1 MVTAVDKTSSFMKI
15 LLVEDDASTAQFLSA
30 TLTADQYTVDVAT
43 DGQVGLELAK
53 QWEYDLIVLDVMIP
67 KLDGIRVCQQLRSQ
81 DNQTPILLLTAKGS
95 NQDVVT
101 GLDAGADD
109 YLTKPFDLS
118 QLLARIRALLRR
130 RGASP
135 SSLILAW
142 GALTLDMVSAQVM
155 YQEQIIDL
163 RPREY
168 KLLELFLRHPLRVFS
183 RNAIIDQIWTSEDFP
198 TEGAVTNL
206 IKDLRQRLKR
216 AGVTEELIETVY
228 GLGYRLKAAP
238 DKKPVAKPA
247 EITEAQQQGMAA
259 IAQAQEWFQASL
271 EQRIEHLVAV
281 EQALQQGRL
290 SLQQR
295 QQGQAEA
302 HKLVGG
308 LGTFGYAAGVAFA
321 RQIETLLTGTA
332 ALEVQQ
338 IQEFSQQLAGL
349 KQAIAR
355 PTNRPISDYDHS
367 SQTGD
372 PAAPEAPETA
382 VIVLSP
388 EAALSQT
395 ATELLQPWG
404 IQVIQVTH
412 PDRFW
417 PVLTTITPE
426 LLLLDAD
433 AAELDSLTFCQT
445 VRRDPAWN
453 VPIVLLTTEA
463 NPEFIQA
470 IFAAGVD
477 DFIRKPII
485 EPEFV
490 SRVVNRIER
499 LRPQKFLP
507 PLSLP
512 ASQQAEL
519 DALTQLVNRRSFL
532 RLLQQTWMQQMPLAL
547 ILCDL
552 DQFTRY
558 NDRYG
563 SMAGDACL
571 QQIASLLQQ
580 STEGI
585 VARYGGDEFAILLFN
600 TPLDQAVRVVQ
611 TLQQV
616 IRSAPS
622 SGHTTQPAVTVSLG
636 ITGTTSAADKSVETL
651 LTTAAQALY
660 AAKWRGG
667 NTYCLYS

>member
-1 MVTAVDKTSSFMKI
+1 MKI

-30 TLTADQYTVDVAT
+30 TLTADQYAVDVAT
-43 DGQVGLELAK
+43 DGQTGLELAK

-67 KLDGIRVCQQLRSQ
+67 KLDGISVCRQLRSQ
-81 DNQTPILLLTAKGS
+81 GNQTPILLLTARGS

-130 RGASP
+130 RGAST
-135 SSLILAW
+135 SSLIVSW
-142 GALTLDMVSAQVM
+142 GDLTLDMVSAQVM
-155 YQEQIIDL
+155 YHEQMIDL
-163 RPREY
+163 RPREH

-183 RNAIIDQIWTSEDFP
+183 RNAIIDQIWTSDDFP

-228 GLGYRLKAAP
+228 GLGYRLRAAP
-238 DKKPVAKPA
+238 DKKPAAKP
-247 EITEAQQQGMAA
+247 TEKPGPDQQQGLAA
-259 IAQAQEWFQASL
+259 IAQAQEWFQSSL
-271 EQRIEHLVAV
+271 AQRIEHLVAV
-281 EQALQQGRL
+281 EQALQQGTL

-295 QQGQAEA
+295 QQGETEA

-308 LGTFGYAAGVAFA
+308 LGTFGYAAGVDCA
-321 RQIETLLTGTA
+321 RQLETLLKGTA
-332 ALEVQQ
+332 ALEAQQ

-349 KQAIAR
+349 KRAIAR
-355 PTNRPISDYDHS
+355 PANRSAQSPSLS
-367 SQTGD
+367 TVGS
-372 PAAPEAPETA
+372 PAAVSDVPETA

-388 EAALSQT
+388 GAALSQT

-404 IQVIQVTH
+404 IQVIQVTS
-412 PDRFW
+412 PDCFW

-426 LLLLDAD
+426 LLLIDAD
-433 AAELDSLTFCQT
+433 ATGLDSIEFCQT

-453 VPIVLLTTEA
+453 VPIVLLTAEA

-490 SRVVNRIER
+490 SRVVHRIER
-499 LRPQKFLP
+499 LRSPRP
-507 PLSLP
+507 PALISL
-512 ASQQAEL
+512 ADSQQTEL
-519 DALTQLVNRRSFL
+519 DPLTQLVNRRSFL
-532 RLLQQTWMQQMPLAL
+532 RLLQQTWMQQRPLAL
-547 ILCDL
+547 LLCDL
-552 DQFTRY
+552 DQFARY

-563 SMAGDACL
+563 STAGDACL
-571 QQIASLLQQ
+571 QQVASLLQQ
-580 STEGI
+580 TTEGI
-585 VARYGGDEFAILLFN
+585 VARYGNDEFAILLSN
-600 TPLDQAVRVVQ
+600 TPLDQAVRVAQTVQ
-611 TLQQV
+611 QE
-616 IRSAPS
+616 IRSGLSLNFPTDS
-622 SGHTTQPAVTVSLG
+622 SAITVSLG
-636 ITGTTSAADKSVETL
+636 ITGTPSPPGKSVEAL
-651 LTTAAQALY
+651 LATAAQALY

-667 NTYCLYS
+667 NTYCLYSL

>member
-1 MVTAVDKTSSFMKI
+1 MKI

-43 DGQVGLELAK
+43 DGQVGLELAQ

-81 DNQTPILLLTAKGS
+81 DNQTPILLLTARGS

-135 SSLILAW
+135 SPLILTW
-142 GALTLDMVSAQVM
+142 GDLTLDMVSAQVM

-163 RPREY
+163 RPREH

-216 AGVTEELIETVY
+216 AGITEELIETVY

-238 DKKPVAKPA
+238 DKRPAAKPA
-247 EITEAQQQGMAA
+247 ETLTQAQQQGLAA

-271 EQRIEHLVAV
+271 AQRIEHLAAI
-281 EQALQQGRL
+281 EQALQQGML

-308 LGTFGYAAGVAFA
+308 LGTFGYTAGVAFA
-321 RQIETLLTGTA
+321 RQIETLLAGTA
-332 ALEVQQ
+332 PLEAQQ
-338 IQEFSQQLAGL
+338 IQAFSQQLAGL
-349 KQAIAR
+349 KQAIAQSTHGSPDR
-355 PTNRPISDYDHS
+355 
-367 SQTGD
+367 D
-372 PAAPEAPETA
+372 PSAQPDDRAAPEAPETA
-382 VIVLSP
+382 VIVLSS
-388 EAALSQT
+388 EAVSQT

-433 AAELDSLTFCQT
+433 ATGLDSLEFCQT
-445 VRRDPAWN
+445 VRRDSAWT

-490 SRVVNRIER
+490 NRVVNRIER
-499 LRPQKFLP
+499 LRPQKSLP
-507 PLSLP
+507 PVSLP
-512 ASQQAEL
+512 VSQQTEL

-532 RLLQQTWMQQMPLAL
+532 RLLQQAWMQQPLAL

-563 SMAGDACL
+563 LAAGDACL

-585 VARYGGDEFAILLFN
+585 VARYGDDEFAILLCN
-600 TPLDQAVRVVQ
+600 TPLDQAVRLVQ

-622 SGHTTQPAVTVSLG
+622 SGHPTQPAVTVSLG
-636 ITGTTSAADKSVETL
+636 ITGTTAAADKSVETL

-667 NTYCLYS
+667 NTYCLYAYG